1 MAKSLTTIV
10 KIVRLMKDSD
20 VKISRKALFLVPM
33 AYLILPF
40 DLVGDFFPILG
51 QIDDIAVFVV
61 MWPIL
66 KNILNKY
73 ESGDPDLEKSK
84 KDPEAIDIDDYT
96 VEWIWLELN
105 L

>member
-10 KIVRLMKDSD
+10 KIIRLMKDSD
-20 VKISRKALFLVPM
+20 VKISKKSLFLIPV
-33 AYLILPF
+33 AYLIFPF

-66 KNILNKY
+66 KNILGKY
-73 ESGDPDLEKSK
+73 DQGDPDLEKSK
-84 KDPEAIDIDDYT
+84 KDQDAIDIDDYT
-96 VEWIWLELN
+96 VE
-105 L
+105 

>member
-66 KNILNKY
+66 KSLLGKY
-73 ESGDPDLEKSK
+73 DKGDPDIEKNK
-84 KDPEAIDIDDYT
+84 KDPDAIDIDDYT
-96 VEWIWLELN
+96 VE
-105 L
+105 

>member
-20 VKISRKALFLVPM
+20 VKISRKALFLVPL
-33 AYLILPF
+33 AYLIFPF

-66 KNILNKY
+66 KNILSKY
-73 ESGDPDLEKSK
+73 DQGDPDLEKSK
-84 KDPEAIDIDDYT
+84 KDPDAIDIDDYT
-96 VEWIWLELN
+96 VE
-105 L
+105 

>member
-10 KIVRLMKDSD
+10 NIVRLMKDSD
-20 VKISRKALFLVPM
+20 VKISKKALFLVPV
-33 AYLILPF
+33 AYLIFPF

-66 KNILNKY
+66 KNILGKY
-73 ESGDPDLEKSK
+73 DQGDPDLEKPK
-84 KDPEAIDIDDYT
+84 KDPDAIDIDDYT
-96 VEWIWLELN
+96 VE
-105 L
+105 

>member
-20 VKISRKALFLVPM
+20 VKISKKALFLVPM

-66 KNILNKY
+66 KNILSKY
-73 ESGDPDLEKSK
+73 DRGDPDLEKSK
-84 KDPEAIDIDDYT
+84 KDPDAIDIDDYT
-96 VEWIWLELN
+96 VE
-105 L
+105 

>member
-20 VKISRKALFLVPM
+20 VKISRKALFLVPL
-33 AYLILPF
+33 AYLIFPF

-73 ESGDPDLEKSK
+73 DHGDPDLEKSK
-84 KDPEAIDIDDYT
+84 KDPDAIDIDDYT
-96 VEWIWLELN
+96 VE
-105 L
+105 

>member
-20 VKISRKALFLVPM
+20 VKISRKALFLVPL
-33 AYLILPF
+33 AYLIFPF

-66 KNILNKY
+66 KNILSKY
-73 ESGDPDLEKSK
+73 DRGDPDLEKSK
-84 KDPEAIDIDDYT
+84 KDPDAIDIDDYT
-96 VEWIWLELN
+96 VE
-105 L
+105 